1 MQRVQKER
9 NVLQTIKRRKVDWIR
24 YILRR
29 NCLLKH
35 VIEGKKEGRI
45 EVTKI
50 RERRRKHL
58 LDGLKEKRG
67 YCKLKEEEALDGT
80 ISGTRCG
87 RGCGPVARQ
96 ATE

>member
-1 MQRVQKER
+1 VLQRVKKER
-9 NVLQTIKRRKVDWIR
+9 NVLQTIKRRKVDWIH

-29 NCLLKH
+29 KH

-45 EVTKI
+45 EVTK
-50 RERRRKHL
+50 RRGRRRKQL
-58 LDGLKEKRG
+58 VDDLKETRG
-67 YCKLKEEEALDGT
+67 YCKLKEEEALDRT
-80 ISGTRCG
+80 ISGTRYG